1 MLEFQ
6 HPWFFLLLGLLPL
19 LIWRRLSRGGRAVAG
34 WSSIGVVGGGRSWR
48 THLAFLPALFE
59 GLGLLILIVALARPQ
74 LTNRER
80 VVESDGIDIML
91 ALDVSGSMEAQ
102 DFRMRGRKV
111 DRLVVAKGVVADFI
125 ENRPHDRIGL
135 VVFGEEAFTQVP
147 LTMDHAAL
155 LSFLGAVQIGMAGAN
170 RTAIGHAIAVSS
182 RQLASLEAES
192 RVVILLTDGRN
203 NVGPLEPVPAAT
215 AANALDV
222 RIYTIGVGSMGGGGF
237 LGLGRGDEVD
247 METLEAVAEATGGR
261 TFRAT
266 DTRAL
271 REIYQVIDE
280 LETTTAEVSEY
291 VHRDELYRKALIPG
305 LVLILLNLVLG
316 QTLFRWLP

>member
-6 HPWFFLLLGLLPL
+6 HPWFFLFLLILPL
-19 LIWRRLSRGGRAVAG
+19 LTWRRLSKRGRAVAG
-34 WSSIGVVGGGRSWR
+34 WSSLSVVAGGRSWR
-48 THLAFLPALFE
+48 TQLAFLPSVLE
-59 GLGLLILIVALARPQ
+59 WLGLFALIVALARPQ

-80 VVESDGIDIML
+80 VVESEGIDIML
-91 ALDVSGSMEAQ
+91 AVDVSGSMESE

-111 DRLVVAKGVVADFI
+111 NRLAVAKGVVADFI

-155 LSFLGAVQIGMAGAN
+155 LAFLDAVQIGMAGAN

-182 RQLASLEAES
+182 RQLASLKAES

-203 NVGPLEPVPAAT
+203 NVGPLDPIAAAT
-215 AANALDV
+215 AANALEV
-222 RIYTIGVGSMGGGGF
+222 RVHTIGVGSTGGGGF
-237 LGLGRGDEVD
+237 LGLARGDEVD
-247 METLEAVAEATGGR
+247 VATLKAVAEATGGR

-271 REIYQVIDE
+271 REIYAVIDE

-291 VHRDELYRKALIPG
+291 VHRDELYRKALVPG
-305 LVLILLNLVLG
+305 ILFMLLHMVLG
-316 QTLFRWLP
+316 QTLFRRLP